1 MIKKIIKF
9 LRRVFLGDARTW
21 IDREGVTSCYGD
33 KVTAPTVHLDPPAP
47 KGWHIV
53 DSSIV
58 DGDVTVAYAEKSNT
72 ISVQQ
77 SNTEEVVELTIT
89 SRIFTKVNNALK
101 KGGIDTI
108 TKELWTEFE
117 DDIIE
122 AQGSGKNTYK
132 SLRHPVKKVK

>member
-33 KVTAPTVHLDPPAP
+33 KVTAPTIHLDPPAP

-89 SRIFTKVNNALK
+89 TRIFTKVNNVLK
-101 KGGIDTI
+101 KGGVNTI
-108 TKELWTEFE
+108 AKELWTEFE
-117 DDIIE
+117 DGIIE
-122 AQGSGKNTYK
+122 EQGGGKNTYS
-132 SLRHPVKKVK
+132 SLRNPVKK

>member
-9 LRRVFLGDARTW
+9 IRRVLLGDARTW
-21 IDREGVTSCYGD
+21 IDIEGSKTES
-33 KVTAPTVHLDPPAP
+33 TIHLKPEPE
-47 KGWHIV
+47 GWHIV
-53 DSSIV
+53 GSSVV
-58 DGDVTVAYAEKSNT
+58 DGDVTVAYAEKTNT

-117 DDIIE
+117 DGIIE

-132 SLRHPVKKVK
+132 SLRHPVKKAK